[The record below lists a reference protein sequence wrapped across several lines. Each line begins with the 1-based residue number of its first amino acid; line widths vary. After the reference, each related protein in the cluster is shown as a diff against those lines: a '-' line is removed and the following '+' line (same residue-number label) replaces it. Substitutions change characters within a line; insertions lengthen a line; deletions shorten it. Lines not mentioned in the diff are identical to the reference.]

1 MSPDLVSKHRPS
13 LAQFAAH
20 RRAIEPHALPTYC
33 LCLLGVTVIAAS
45 VTLGPFHCDPV
56 FIGNVLQSTLA
67 VAAFAWAARWIGFAR
82 VADLV
87 EQVLLLFASGIVCAF
102 CAVIC
107 ASTAAPLADPVLR
120 QADMLLFG
128 IDRTSLIADLGLS
141 AGAMRLWTLA
151 YDSFAV
157 TPLLAMLLLLWRG
170 ERWRAW
176 AVLSALMTCAAIMI
190 VFLLMT
196 PAFGTPPFPYAFEA
210 VLAGV
215 RSGELRTLD
224 TSVITGIVTFPSM
237 HAADAVILAVAF
249 SWLGRWAVP
258 LVVLNIA
265 MFFSALIVGG
275 HYAVDLLAGGCI
287 GFVCITGAQRL
298 HARLASVVA
307 GRTHVVDTDRHYI
320 CV

>member
-1 MSPDLVSKHRPS
+1 MNPDLVSKHRPS
-13 LAQFAAH
+13 FAQFAAH

-33 LCLLGVTVIAAS
+33 LCLVGITVIAAS
-45 VTLGPFHCDPV
+45 VMLGPFHCDPV
-56 FIGNVLQSTLA
+56 FIGNVVQSSLA
-67 VAAFAWAARWIGFAR
+67 VVAFAWAARWIGFAR
-82 VADLV
+82 AADLV
-87 EQVLLLFASGIVCAF
+87 EQLLLLFTSGIIGAF

-120 QADMLLFG
+120 RADMLLFG
-128 IDRTSLIADLGLS
+128 IDRTRLIADLALS

-157 TPLLAMLLLLWRG
+157 TPLLAMMLLLWRG

-176 AVLSALMTCAAIMI
+176 AVLTALTSCAAIMI

-196 PAFGTPPFPYAFEA
+196 PAFGMPPFPYAFEA

-215 RSGELRTLD
+215 RNGEQRTLD

-237 HAADAVILAVAF
+237 HAADAVILATAF

-258 LVVLNIA
+258 LVMLTIA

-275 HYAVDLLAGGCI
+275 HYAVDLLAGGCV
-287 GFVCITGAQRL
+287 GLVCIQGSRWL
-298 HARLASVVA
+298 HRRMASVGA
-307 GRTHVVDTDRHYI
+307 
-320 CV
+320 